1 MSPIPLPIRRLALLV
16 IASSLLLFFWMVR
29 GVALP
34 VFVSTLFAILLY
46 PLLTRLEK
54 RLGKRAALAPVLVT
68 AGSILV
74 VFLPLS
80 FVVFMAIRS
89 VRTFFSSDFD
99 QKIVDISDWVVRQ
112 LVRLGGLLQT
122 VGLETSPEKLRE
134 TLVTSAQEGGKKLAE
149 ILGGLA
155 YGTPQLVL
163 ASFLF
168 VIGLYFS
175 LRDGK
180 AVARRLSA
188 LLPFSALDVD
198 ALFSSVHATVKGAIL
213 GSALTGAV
221 QSGLCIVVLFI
232 LGVPG
237 PFVWGTF
244 AFLLSF
250 IPMFGT
256 APVTAGATIYLFAT
270 GHPVSGIVMGAS
282 GVLIGLSDNIVRP
295 WVQGSQDD
303 MHPLI
308 ALIAI
313 FGGLEVFGFAGV
325 FIGPVV
331 AACALWAL
339 DVYGR
344 SKRAIPREALDPTE
358 QLTRSSAS
366 PRLL

>member
-1 MSPIPLPIRRLALLV
+1 M
-16 IASSLLLFFWMVR
+16 
-29 GVALP
+29 
-34 VFVSTLFAILLY
+34 
-46 PLLTRLEK
+46 
-54 RLGKRAALAPVLVT
+54 T

-80 FVVFMAIRS
+80 FFVFLAIRS
-89 VRTFFSSDFD
+89 VRTFFSNDFD
-99 QKIVDISDWVVRQ
+99 QKMLDISDWVVRQ
-112 LVRLGGLLQT
+112 FASLGGLLET

-134 TLVTSAQEGGKKLAE
+134 TLVTGTQEGGKKLAE

-155 YGTPQLVL
+155 SGTPQLVL

-168 VIGLYFS
+168 MIGLYFS

-180 AVARRLSA
+180 AVARRLAA

-198 ALFSSVHATVKGAIL
+198 ALFSSVRATVKGAIL

-221 QSGLCIVVLFI
+221 QSGLCILMLLI
-232 LGVPG
+232 LDVPG

-244 AFLLSF
+244 AFVLSF

-256 APVTAGATIYLFAT
+256 APVTAGATIYLFAI
-270 GHPVSGIVMGAS
+270 GHPVSGIVMGTT
-282 GVLIGLSDNIVRP
+282 GVLIGLSDNVIRP
-295 WVQGSQDD
+295 WVQGSQDN

-308 ALIAI
+308 ALLAV
-313 FGGLEVFGFAGV
+313 FGGLAVFGFAGV

-331 AACALWAL
+331 AACAQWAL

-344 SKRAIPREALDPTE
+344 SKRAGGNPQPPALGN
-358 QLTRSSAS
+358 
-366 PRLL
+366 

>member
-1 MSPIPLPIRRLALLV
+1 MNPDPPPIRRLAFFV
-16 IASSLLLFFWMVR
+16 IAGALLLFFWMVR

-34 VFVSTLFAILLY
+34 VIVSTLFAILLH
-46 PLLTRLEK
+46 PLLTRLQK
-54 RLGKRAALAPVLVT
+54 RLGKRASLAPALVT

-89 VRTFFSSDFD
+89 VRAFFSSDFD
-99 QKIVDISDWVVRQ
+99 QKILDISDWVVRQ
-112 LVRLGGLLQT
+112 LVSLGGLLET

-134 TLVTSAQEGGKKLAE
+134 TLVTSAQEGGKRLAE
-149 ILGGLA
+149 LLGGLA
-155 YGTPQLVL
+155 SGTPQLVL

-168 VIGLYFS
+168 VMGLYFS

-180 AVARRLSA
+180 AMARRLAA
-188 LLPFSALDVD
+188 LLPFSAPDVD

-213 GSALTGAV
+213 GSAATGAV
-221 QSGLCIVVLFI
+221 QAALCILMLFL

-244 AFLLSF
+244 AFVLSF

-270 GHPVSGIVMGAS
+270 GHPVSGIVMGAA
-282 GVLIGLSDNIVRP
+282 GVLIGLSDNVIRP

-303 MHPLI
+303 MHPLL
-308 ALIAI
+308 ALLAV

-325 FIGPVV
+325 FVGPVV
-331 AACALWAL
+331 VACALWAL
-339 DVYGR
+339 AVYGR
-344 SKRAIPREALDPTE
+344 SRPAGGEPLRPALDV
-358 QLTRSSAS
+358 
-366 PRLL
+366 

>member
-1 MSPIPLPIRRLALLV
+1 MEKPAYCRTVTSSSVDEINLNV
-16 IASSLLLFFWMVR
+16 IALCKLAR
-29 GVALP
+29 AYDLP
-34 VFVSTLFAILLY
+34 VIVSTLFAILLH
-46 PLLTRLEK
+46 PLLTRLQK
-54 RLGKRAALAPVLVT
+54 RLGKRASLAPALVT

-74 VFLPLS
+74 VFLPLF

-99 QKIVDISDWVVRQ
+99 QKILDISDWVVRQ
-112 LVRLGGLLQT
+112 LVSLGGLLET

-134 TLVTSAQEGGKKLAE
+134 TLVTSAQEGGKRLAE
-149 ILGGLA
+149 FLGGLA
-155 YGTPQLVL
+155 SGTPQLVL

-168 VIGLYFS
+168 VMGLYFS

-180 AVARRLSA
+180 AMARRLAA
-188 LLPFSALDVD
+188 LLPFPAPDVD

-213 GSALTGAV
+213 GSAATGAV
-221 QSGLCIVVLFI
+221 QAALCILMLFL

-244 AFLLSF
+244 AFVLSF

-270 GHPVSGIVMGAS
+270 GHPVSGIVMGVA
-282 GVLIGLSDNIVRP
+282 GVLIGLSDNVIRP

-303 MHPLI
+303 MHPLL
-308 ALIAI
+308 ALLAV

-325 FIGPVV
+325 FVGPVV
-331 AACALWAL
+331 VACALWAL
-339 DVYGR
+339 EVYGR
-344 SKRAIPREALDPTE
+344 SRLAGDEPLRPALDV
-358 QLTRSSAS
+358 
-366 PRLL
+366 

>member
-1 MSPIPLPIRRLALLV
+1 M
-16 IASSLLLFFWMVR
+16 LLFVWMVR

-34 VFVSTLFAILLY
+34 VLVSTLFAVLLY
-46 PLLTRLEK
+46 PLFTRLEK
-54 RLGKRAALAPVLVT
+54 RLGKRAALAPALVT

-89 VRTFFSSDFD
+89 VRSFFSSGFD
-99 QKIVDISDWVVRQ
+99 QKILDISDWVVRQ
-112 LVRLGGLLQT
+112 LVRLGGLLET

-155 YGTPQLVL
+155 SGTPQLVL

-180 AVARRLSA
+180 AVARRLAA
-188 LLPFSALDVD
+188 LLPFSAPDVD

-221 QSGLCIVVLFI
+221 QSGLCILMLFI

-237 PFVWGTF
+237 PFLWGTF
-244 AFLLSF
+244 AFALSF

-256 APVTAGATIYLFAT
+256 APVTAGATIYLFAS
-270 GHPVSGIVMGAS
+270 GHPVNGIVMGAA

-295 WVQGSQDD
+295 WVQGSQDH

-308 ALIAI
+308 ALLAV

-344 SKRAIPREALDPTE
+344 SRLAG
-358 QLTRSSAS
+358 SSL
-366 PRLL
+366 RLPSTGS

>member
-1 MSPIPLPIRRLALLV
+1 MIPETTDSPAAATRNLFPLRRLAFLV
-16 IASSLLLFFWMVR
+16 IAGALLLFVWMVR

-34 VFVSTLFAILLY
+34 VLVSTLFAVLLY
-46 PLLTRLEK
+46 PLFTRLEK
-54 RLGKRAALAPVLVT
+54 RLGKRAALAPALVT

-89 VRTFFSSDFD
+89 VRSFFSSGFD
-99 QKIVDISDWVVRQ
+99 QKILDISDWVVRQ
-112 LVRLGGLLQT
+112 LVRLGGLLET

-155 YGTPQLVL
+155 SGTPQLVL

-180 AVARRLSA
+180 AVARRLAA
-188 LLPFSALDVD
+188 LLPFSAPDVD

-221 QSGLCIVVLFI
+221 QSGLCILMLFI

-237 PFVWGTF
+237 PFLWGTF
-244 AFLLSF
+244 AFALSF

-256 APVTAGATIYLFAT
+256 APVTAGATIYLFAS
-270 GHPVSGIVMGAS
+270 GHPVNGIVMGAA

-295 WVQGSQDD
+295 WVQGSQDH

-308 ALIAI
+308 ALLAV

-344 SKRAIPREALDPTE
+344 SRLAG
-358 QLTRSSAS
+358 SSL
-366 PRLL
+366 RLPSTGS

>member
-1 MSPIPLPIRRLALLV
+1 L
-16 IASSLLLFFWMVR
+16 
-29 GVALP
+29 
-34 VFVSTLFAILLY
+34 
-46 PLLTRLEK
+46 
-54 RLGKRAALAPVLVT
+54 LVT

-74 VFLPLS
+74 VFLPLT

-89 VRTFFSSDFD
+89 VRDFFSSDFD
-99 QKIVDISDWVVRQ
+99 QKVLDISDWVVRQ
-112 LVRLGGLLQT
+112 LVRVGGLLDT

-134 TLVTSAQEGGKKLAE
+134 TLVTSAQEGGKRLAE

-155 YGTPQLVL
+155 SGTPQLVL

-180 AVARRLSA
+180 AVARRIAA
-188 LLPFSALDVD
+188 LLPFSAPDVD
-198 ALFSSVHATVKGAIL
+198 ALFVSVHATVKGAIL

-221 QSGLCIVVLFI
+221 QSGLCIVVLLI
-232 LGVPG
+232 LRVPG
-237 PFVWGTF
+237 AFLWGTF
-244 AFLLSF
+244 AFVLSF
-250 IPMFGT
+250 IPLFGT

-270 GHPVSGIVMGAS
+270 GHPVSGIVMGVT

-295 WVQGSQDD
+295 WAQGSQDN

-308 ALIAI
+308 ALLAI

-344 SKRAIPREALDPTE
+344 SKVAWSDPLPGALD
-358 QLTRSSAS
+358 S
-366 PRLL
+366 

>member
-1 MSPIPLPIRRLALLV
+1 MSPIPPPIRRLACLV
-16 IASSLLLFFWMVR
+16 IASALLLFFWMVR

-34 VFVSTLFAILLY
+34 ALVSTLFAILLY
-46 PLLTRLEK
+46 PLFTRVQK
-54 RLGKRAALAPVLVT
+54 RLGKRAALAPGLVT

-80 FVVFMAIRS
+80 FVVFMALRS
-89 VRTFFSSDFD
+89 VRTFFSTDFD
-99 QKIVDISDWVVRQ
+99 QKILDISDWVVRQ
-112 LVRLGGLLQT
+112 LVRLGGLLES
-122 VGLETSPEKLRE
+122 VGLETSPEKLKE

-155 YGTPQLVL
+155 SGTPQLVL

-175 LRDGK
+175 LRDGR
-180 AVARRLSA
+180 AVARRLAA
-188 LLPFSALDVD
+188 LLPFSAPDVD

-213 GSALTGAV
+213 GSAATGAV
-221 QSGLCIVVLFI
+221 QSALCILMLFI

-244 AFLLSF
+244 AFVLSF
-250 IPMFGT
+250 IPVFGT

-270 GHPVSGIVMGAS
+270 GHPVSGIVMGAA

-308 ALIAI
+308 ALLAV

-344 SKRAIPREALDPTE
+344 SRLAGSSPQAPALG
-358 QLTRSSAS
+358 S
-366 PRLL
+366 

>member
-1 MSPIPLPIRRLALLV
+1 MNPIAPPMRRLAFLV
-16 IASSLLLFFWMVR
+16 IASALLLFFWMVR
-29 GVALP
+29 GVVLP
-34 VFVSTLFAILLY
+34 VLVAALFAILLF
-46 PLLTRLEK
+46 PLFTRLEK
-54 RLGKRAALAPVLVT
+54 RLGKRASFAPALVT

-89 VRTFFSSDFD
+89 VRTFFATDFD
-99 QKIVDISDWVVRQ
+99 QKILDISDWVVRQ
-112 LVRLGGLLQT
+112 LVSLGGLLGT
-122 VGLETSPEKLRE
+122 VGLETSPEKLKE

-155 YGTPQLVL
+155 SGTPQLVL

-168 VIGLYFS
+168 VIGLYFC

-180 AVARRLSA
+180 AVARRLAA
-188 LLPFSALDVD
+188 LLPFSAPDVD

-213 GSALTGAV
+213 GSAMTGAV
-221 QSGLCIVVLFI
+221 QSALCIVMLFI

-244 AFLLSF
+244 AFVLSF

-256 APVTAGATIYLFAT
+256 APVTAGATVYLFAT
-270 GHPVSGIVMGAS
+270 GHPVSGIVMGAT
-282 GVLIGLSDNIVRP
+282 GVLIGFSDNIVRP
-295 WVQGSQDD
+295 WVQGSQDH

-308 ALIAI
+308 ALLAI

-325 FIGPVV
+325 FVGPVV

-344 SKRAIPREALDPTE
+344 SKLAVSTPQPPPLG
-358 QLTRSSAS
+358 S
-366 PRLL
+366 

>member
-1 MSPIPLPIRRLALLV
+1 MNPDPPPIRRLAFLV
-16 IASSLLLFFWMVR
+16 IAGALLLSFWMVR

-34 VFVSTLFAILLY
+34 VIVSTLFAILLH
-46 PLLTRLEK
+46 PLLTRFQK
-54 RLGKRAALAPVLVT
+54 RLGKRASLAPALVT

-99 QKIVDISDWVVRQ
+99 QKILDISDWVVRQ
-112 LVRLGGLLQT
+112 LVSLGRLLET

-134 TLVTSAQEGGKKLAE
+134 TLVTSAQEGGKRLAE
-149 ILGGLA
+149 FLGGLA
-155 YGTPQLVL
+155 SGTPQLVL

-180 AVARRLSA
+180 AMARRLAA
-188 LLPFSALDVD
+188 LLPFPAPDVD

-213 GSALTGAV
+213 GSAATGAV
-221 QSGLCIVVLFI
+221 QAALCILMLFL

-244 AFLLSF
+244 AFVLSF

-270 GHPVSGIVMGAS
+270 GHPVSGIVMGVA
-282 GVLIGLSDNIVRP
+282 GVLIGLSDNVIRP

-303 MHPLI
+303 MHPLL
-308 ALIAI
+308 ALLAV

-325 FIGPVV
+325 FVGPVV
-331 AACALWAL
+331 VACALWAL
-339 DVYGR
+339 EVYGR
-344 SKRAIPREALDPTE
+344 SRLAGGELLRPALD
-358 QLTRSSAS
+358 A
-366 PRLL
+366 

>member
-1 MSPIPLPIRRLALLV
+1 MNPDPPPIRRLAFLV
-16 IASSLLLFFWMVR
+16 IAGALLLSFWMVR

-34 VFVSTLFAILLY
+34 VIVSTLFAILLH
-46 PLLTRLEK
+46 PLLTRLQK
-54 RLGKRAALAPVLVT
+54 RLGKRASLAPALVT

-99 QKIVDISDWVVRQ
+99 QKILDISDWVVRQ
-112 LVRLGGLLQT
+112 LVSLGGLLET
-122 VGLETSPEKLRE
+122 VGLETSPETLRE
-134 TLVTSAQEGGKKLAE
+134 TLVTSAQEGGKRLAE
-149 ILGGLA
+149 FLGGLA
-155 YGTPQLVL
+155 SGTPQLVL

-180 AVARRLSA
+180 AMARRLAA
-188 LLPFSALDVD
+188 LLPFPAPDVD

-213 GSALTGAV
+213 GSAATGAV
-221 QSGLCIVVLFI
+221 QAALCILMLFL

-244 AFLLSF
+244 AFVLSF

-270 GHPVSGIVMGAS
+270 GHPVSGIVMGVA
-282 GVLIGLSDNIVRP
+282 GVLIGLSDNVIRP

-303 MHPLI
+303 MHPLL
-308 ALIAI
+308 ALLAV

-325 FIGPVV
+325 FVGPVV
-331 AACALWAL
+331 VACALWAL
-339 DVYGR
+339 EVYGR
-344 SKRAIPREALDPTE
+344 SRLAGGEPLRPALDV
-358 QLTRSSAS
+358 
-366 PRLL
+366 